1 MMVITQLNIFT
12 TERPIR
18 IPEKHNYTNINSVS
32 SLRNRCTVVKQIIQL
47 VNPNN
52 HNVFNNSSIV
62 YPLFYWLGTQRFLTV
77 DWSDGGK
84 RFLEWAVISWTVTII
99 KQTFRKVQLSIN
111 KQIHKRPE
119 P

>member
-1 MMVITQLNIFT
+1 MFL
-12 TERPIR
+12 
-18 IPEKHNYTNINSVS
+18 
-32 SLRNRCTVVKQIIQL
+32 IIA
-47 VNPNN
+47 
-52 HNVFNNSSIV
+52 
-62 YPLFYWLGTQRFLTV
+62 PLCILYFIGLELSGLFTV